1 MGEEK
6 RINSITSEPTRLP
19 LGMKLGYGVGNFAI
33 NLGFQVCALYLIY
46 YFTDIYMLPA
56 AVAGSVFMVSKI
68 WDSACDPVIGLISD
82 HTKSRWGQKRP
93 FLLFGALPL
102 GVAMFLLFFGPD
114 LSAGMR
120 IVYAYVTF
128 ILFSTAI
135 AATSVPYGALLAD
148 MTLDAGERSN
158 ISGFQMTCALLG
170 TLFAAAATKPLV
182 SLFPDEATG
191 FRWVGALYGI
201 MISVI
206 VLISFASVR
215 EMVTHRKEKKLPFR
229 ENFQVI
235 IANIPF
241 LFLAG
246 GVTLYMVAINL
257 LAIVVTYF
265 FKYNLNSEALVPVA
279 FIALFVTAAVF
290 IPAFVW
296 LSNKKS
302 KKFAFNVGMTILGA
316 ALVGIFFVPKDNI
329 FLTFALFF
337 ISGIGMS
344 TVFLLPWAMV
354 PDTVE
359 YSEWKTGLRREGTIY
374 GVYFLCFKFGSA
386 ISGFIAGIGLD
397 FFGYVANVQQTANA
411 LRGIRLLISF
421 VPLTF
426 IILGMVLISFYSLD
440 SAFHKKI
447 LAELE
452 GREKINET
460 G

>member
-1 MGEEK
+1 MADRQEMKIME
-6 RINSITSEPTRLP
+6 TEPARLP
-19 LGMKLGYGVGNFAI
+19 LGMKLGYGVGDFAF

-46 YFTDIYMLPA
+46 FFTDIYMIPA
-56 AVAGSVFMVSKI
+56 AVAGSIFMVSKI
-68 WDSACDPVIGLISD
+68 WDAVCDPIVGLISD
-82 HTKSRWGQKRP
+82 HTDSRWGQKRP
-93 FLLFGALPL
+93 FMLFGAIPL
-102 GVAMFLLFFGPD
+102 GIATFLLFFGPD
-114 LSAGMR
+114 LPGNLR
-120 IVYAYVTF
+120 IVYAYATF
-128 ILFSTAI
+128 IIFSTVI
-135 AATSVPYGALLAD
+135 AATSVPYGALTAD
-148 MTLDAGERSN
+148 MTLDAKERSS
-158 ISGFQMTCALLG
+158 ISGFRMTCALFG

-182 SLFPDEATG
+182 SLFQNEATG
-191 FRWVGALYGI
+191 FRWVGAIYGVI
-201 MISVI
+201 IAVI
-206 VLISFASVR
+206 VLTSFASVR
-215 EMVTHRKEKKLPFR
+215 ERIKHTKEKKLPFR

-241 LFLAG
+241 LYLAG
-246 GVTLYMVAINL
+246 GVTLYMVAVNL

-265 FKYNLNSEALVPVA
+265 FKYNLHRESLVPIA

-302 KKFAFNVGMTILGA
+302 KKFAFNVGMVILGA
-316 ALVGIFFVPKDNI
+316 ALVGMFFVPKDNI
-329 FLTFALFF
+329 YLIFALFF

-344 TVFLLPWAMV
+344 TVFLFPWAMV

-397 FFGYVANVQQTANA
+397 FFGYVANVKQTANA
-411 LRGIRLLISF
+411 LLGIRLLISF
-421 VPLTF
+421 VPLVF
-426 IILGMVLISFYSLD
+426 IILGMVLISFYSID

-452 GREKINET
+452 VRGK
-460 G
+460 